1 MEKESSLL
9 DTIARQLTQ
18 VVIAVKNGHW
28 PGDSIADSITT
39 EEAYGYQ
46 AIVTEDEVKLSF
58 PLYCLEKEKA
68 IHIARFKPYGEIT
81 TRGYTTSR
89 YEYNQDAIVLTEKG
103 YEIWKYFV
111 WEEFY
116 SCHEGP
122 SGHSVIQRWNITPQ
136 MAAVAILGTRNDWC
150 FAETLER
157 ISALDYSSRLY
168 LNAA

>member
-1 MEKESSLL
+1 MKKESSLL

-18 VVIAVKNGHW
+18 IVIAVKNGYW
-28 PGDSIADSITT
+28 LGDSITT
-39 EEAYGYQ
+39 KEVYGYQ
-46 AIVTEDEVKLSF
+46 AIVTEDEVKLSY

-68 IHIARFKPYGEIT
+68 IHIARFKPYGGIT
-81 TRGYTTSR
+81 TRGYTPSR
-89 YEYNQDAIVLTEKG
+89 YEYNQDAIALTEKG

-122 SGHSVIQRWNITPQ
+122 GGHSVIQRWNITPQ
-136 MAAVAILGTRNDWC
+136 MAAVAILGTRKCKDDIY
-150 FAETLER
+150 FADILER
-157 ISALDYSSRLY
+157 ISALDYLSRLC